1 MAPDSKPSKPPK
13 KDPRAWDALTP
24 ALPPWILDAVSSWG
38 FARATPVQA
47 SVINIFSTH
56 KDVVVEAVTGSGKTL
71 AFLIPLV
78 QRILRADTATKRHH
92 IAVIVVSPTREL
104 ATQIHAVLTSL
115 LKFHP
120 PSSEILP
127 LLAAADDG
135 EKRTLT
141 TEPVVVP
148 QLLVG
153 GSHTVQQDLSFFL
166 RQSPNFIVATP
177 GRLVEL
183 MSSPHVHTPSS
194 SFEALV
200 LDEAD
205 RLLDLGFKPDLQRI
219 LAHLPKQRRTG
230 LFSASVSEAVSEII
244 RVGLRNPV
252 KIAVKVKTLNGD
264 TIEERRTPASLKM
277 TYLVTR
283 PDQKLPALAQLLAKL
298 AAESRTPQKT
308 IIFLS
313 TCSAVDYFQHVLP
326 AAVLPVEGYSL
337 VPLHGKQASHI
348 REKNT
353 ARFMKSTLP
362 TILLTTDVA
371 SRGLDFPQVDLVVQ
385 LDPPSDPKAFI
396 HRAGR
401 AGRAGRKGLS
411 VIFLHPGREEDY
423 IPFLEVRKTPVIP
436 LMDPEIDLTS
446 SDSAYTPERIS
457 SLIRQTVKTDRA
469 LHDKAQKAFVSW
481 LRAYSKH
488 AASSIFRVPD
498 LDWTLLG
505 HGWGL
510 LRLPKMPELKRH
522 DFTGDRFLGL
532 GKDGNTEDAV
542 LDWENY
548 AYASKQQEA
557 QRQEALVLARDP
569 EHAAAREDKLA
580 QERAKRKRN
589 SEAWSGK
596 HAAEDVRT
604 DRRDKK
610 QKRRDAERKEHMTEE
625 EKVEDMDLQRM
636 LAEIRAKNA
645 EKAARERA
653 EARAA
658 RVAAGGGG
666 GGGDD
671 RFEGFD

>member
-1 MAPDSKPSKPPK
+1 MAPDSKPTK

-24 ALPPWILDAVSSWG
+24 PLADWILDALSSWG

-47 SVINIFSTH
+47 SVINIFGSH

-71 AFLIPLV
+71 AFLIPLI
-78 QRILRADTATKRHH
+78 QRILRADGPTKRHH

-104 ATQIHAVLTSL
+104 ATQIHTVLTSL
-115 LKFHP
+115 LKFHAA
-120 PSSEILP
+120 SAEILP
-127 LLAAADDG
+127 LLDEED
-135 EKRTLT
+135 KRPVT
-141 TEPVVVP
+141 TDPVVVP

-153 GSHTVQQDLSFFL
+153 GSHTVQQDISFFL
-166 RQSPNFIVATP
+166 RHSPNFIVATP

-183 MSSPHVHTPSS
+183 LSSPHVHTPSS
-194 SFEALV
+194 TFEALV

-205 RLLDLGFKPDLQRI
+205 RLLDLGFKPDLQKI
-219 LAHLPKQRRTG
+219 LGHLPKQRRTG
-230 LFSASVSEAVSEII
+230 LFSASVSEAVGEII

-252 KIAVKVKTLNGD
+252 KIAVKVKTLKGD
-264 TIEERRTPASLKM
+264 VIEERKTPASLKM
-277 TYLVTR
+277 TYLITQ
-283 PDQKLPALAQLLAKL
+283 PDHKLPALAQLLEKL
-298 AAESRTPQKT
+298 DPRPQKS

-326 AAVLPVEGYSL
+326 AVLPEGFDL
-337 VPLHGKQASHI
+337 VPLHGRHAAHV

-353 ARFMKSTLP
+353 ARFMKSTRP

-423 IPFLEVRKTPVIP
+423 IPFLDVRKTPVVP
-436 LMDPEIDLTS
+436 LEHPEIDLPDSSTPPTS
-446 SDSAYTPERIS
+446 STITTTSPEQIS
-457 SLIRQTVKTDRA
+457 SLIRATVKTDRA

-481 LRAYSKH
+481 LRSYSKH
-488 AASSIFRVPD
+488 TASSIFRVAD
-498 LDWTLLG
+498 LDWTRLG

-510 LRLPKMPELKRH
+510 LKLPKMPELKRH
-522 DFTGDRFLGL
+522 GFAGDKFLGVN
-532 GKDGNTEDAV
+532 DV
-542 LDWENY
+542 DWENY
-548 AYASKQQEA
+548 GYANKQREA
-557 QRQEALVLARDP
+557 QRIEAMRLAKDP
-569 EHAAAREDKLA
+569 EHVAAREEKAA

-589 SEAWSGK
+589 AEAWSGK

-604 DRRDKK
+604 GRREKK
-610 QKRRDAERKEHMTEE
+610 QKRRDAERKENMTEQ
-625 EKVEDMDLQRM
+625 EKVEEMDLQRL
-636 LAEIRAKNA
+636 LAQVRAKNA

-653 EARAA
+653 EAKAA
-658 RVAAGGGG
+658 AAAGGGR

-671 RFEGFD
+671 AFEGFD